1 MTEKELKRLS
11 RAELLEL
18 LLMQTRESEL
28 LQMKLEAARQEMENR
43 ELKLRE
49 AGNLADAVLTIN
61 GVFESTQN
69 AAQQY
74 LDNVVLMEQQTKE
87 CCRLMMA
94 EADQILEE
102 AELILVRA
110 KHIRKGLWETTE
122 QPAPETQPE
131 TEPEAEPEPIPEEG
145 PAEAEMQTV
154 EKRRSLNELWEKI
167 SPKLTPLREFLGKV
181 PQKFKSLKELLAKVP
196 YKLTPLAEF
205 LAKVFRKL
213 KPLTKL
219 PGKAYRKLLNLMRF
233 PKSRNDG

>member
-74 LDNVVLMEQQTKE
+74 LDNVVQMEQRTKE
-87 CCRLMMA
+87 CCLLMMA

-102 AELILVRA
+102 AEQILVRA

-122 QPAPETQPE
+122 QPAPEPQT
-131 TEPEAEPEPIPEEG
+131 EAEPEPISEEE
-145 PAEAEMQTV
+145 PTEPEMQTV
-154 EKRRSLNELWEKI
+154 EQRKPLNALLEKA
-167 SPKLTPLREFLGKV
+167 S
-181 PQKFKSLKELLAKVP
+181 Q
-196 YKLTPLAEF
+196 KLTPLAELLAKIPQKLKSLTVL
-205 LAKVFRKL
+205 LAKVPRKL
-213 KPLTKL
+213 KPLMELLAKV
-219 PGKAYRKLLNLMRF
+219 YRKLLRLLRL
-233 PKSRNDG
+233 PKSRSDG